1 MDKQAL
7 KQLIES
13 CHAQGLGVALSF
25 CSHVPVEILEAAGF
39 AHVRILHV
47 DGMEAPELP
56 SLPKNLC
63 PIVRRCHALCLED
76 ATKDAD
82 LIFAESSCDGKK
94 KMYELLPR
102 QEQLYYYQVPQG
114 EDRAYVNRLIRSE
127 SQYLLKMLETRFGIA
142 VTGEAL
148 RTAAGQVNAYRE
160 AAMELMAIQKQ
171 QPPAA
176 WGTEVLEALTAG
188 ENQPTATQKRDTLRR
203 AREKLL
209 SKASNIPKRAP
220 RILITGCPVS
230 GIHKKVVGAIEGNGG
245 VVVAF
250 ETCEG
255 IKAHR
260 RHVDSSAQDILGAIA
275 DCYQQ
280 TACAIMSPNLLRFQL
295 LEELIGEYHVDGIV
309 DVALQACHPYTVERD
324 KMRRFCAKV
333 GIPYLPVETDYAQ
346 AGSGQLETRMAAF
359 VEML

>member
-1 MDKQAL
+1 MDKQSL
-7 KQLIES
+7 KQLIDS
-13 CHAQGLGVALSF
+13 CHARGQQVALSF
-25 CSHVPVEILEAAGF
+25 CSHVPTEILEAAGF

-47 DGMEAPELP
+47 DGMEEPEVP
-56 SLPKNLC
+56 ELPKNLC
-63 PIVRRCHALCLED
+63 PIVRQCCDLCLDE
-76 ATKDAD
+76 AVKDAD

-127 SQYLLKMLETRFGIA
+127 ILYLLKMMEKRFGIT
-142 VTGEAL
+142 VTEEAL
-148 RTAAGQVNAYRE
+148 RTAASQVNAYRE

-171 QPPAA
+171 QPPAV
-176 WGTEVLEALTAG
+176 WGTELLEALTSG
-188 ENQPTATQKRDTLRR
+188 ENQPTAVQKRDVLGR

-209 SKASNIPKRAP
+209 SKTSSIPKHAP

-230 GIHKKVVGAIEGNGG
+230 GICQKVVGTIEDNGG
-245 VVVAF
+245 VMVAF

-260 RHVDSSAQDILGAIA
+260 RHVDTSAEDIIGAIA

-309 DVALQACHPYTVERD
+309 DVTLQACHPYTVERD